1 MTSLLKVL
9 SPQLLKYLI
18 SGGSAFATEY
28 LTFVVLFKVLDAQLY
43 VANSLS
49 FCAGLIVSF
58 LLNRAWAFRK
68 DSFRLKKQHQLASYI
83 GLALC
88 NLVLINLIIGVL
100 QAVSVPVLVGKIIAM
115 MTIVVWNFF
124 IFRLF
129 IFAETK

>member
-1 MTSLLKVL
+1 MISLPKVL

-18 SGGSAFATEY
+18 AGGSAFATEY
-28 LTFVVLFKVLDAQLY
+28 LTFFLLFKTFDAQLY

-58 LLNRAWAFRK
+58 SLNRAWAFRK

-88 NLVLINLIIGVL
+88 NLLLINVIIGVL
-100 QAVSVPVLVGKIIAM
+100 QAAAVPALVGKVIAM